1 MNPHREKCTE
11 AIALHLNETLKAD
24 LKEMAAKSGHEK
36 LSTFIRQVLREYA
49 YGKHSPHRDLLAGT
63 VSDD

>member
-1 MNPHREKCTE
+1 MSRREKCTE

-24 LKEMAAKSGHEK
+24 LREMAGKAGHEK

-49 YGKHSPHRDLLAGT
+49 YGKHNPQRDLLAAT
-63 VSDD
+63 VRDE